1 MAYSVYCHT
10 NKINGK
16 RYIGITKRQ
25 PEKRWANG
33 YGYSNNRH
41 FFAAIQK
48 YGWDSFS
55 HEVWFTDLSYE
66 DACLAERELIAKYD
80 SANQEK
86 GYNVDLGGTGL
97 GTASEEHKRAISE
110 ARKGKPHPHK
120 GRPLTGDKSPTYGTH
135 RSEYVKQKARETN
148 SIPVLCVET
157 GMLYESGIEA
167 AKSVGISSTMVS
179 YACKTGRPTKGFH
192 FMKQPKE
199 VSK

>member
-10 NKINGK
+10 NKVNGK
-16 RYIGITKRQ
+16 RYIGITKHK

-41 FFAAIQK
+41 FFSAIKK
-48 YGWDSFS
+48 YGWDSFT

-66 DACLAERELIAKYD
+66 EACSIERELIAKYD
-80 SANQEK
+80 SANHEK
-86 GYNVDLGGTGL
+86 GYNVDFGGTGL
-97 GTASEEHKRAISE
+97 GTASEEHKKAISE

-135 RSEYVKQKARETN
+135 RSEYVKQKAREVN

-157 GMLYESGIEA
+157 GVLYDSGVSA
-167 AKSVGISSTMVS
+167 AKENGLTASAVS
-179 YACKTGRPTKGFH
+179 YSCKTGRPTKGLH

-199 VSK
+199 VSI

>member
-80 SANQEK
+80 STNQEK

-97 GTASEEHKRAISE
+97 GTASEEHKKAISE
-110 ARKGKPHPHK
+110 ARKGRPHPHK

-135 RSEYVKQKARETN
+135 RSEYVKQKSREVN

-157 GMLYESGIEA
+157 GVLYESGVSA
-167 AKSVGISSTMVS
+167 AKENGLTASAVS
-179 YACKTGRPTKGFH
+179 YSCKTGRPTKGLH
-192 FMKQPKE
+192 FMKQLKG
-199 VSK
+199 VSV

>member
-80 SANQEK
+80 STNQEK

-120 GRPLTGDKSPTYGTH
+120 GRPLTGDKSPTYGTQ
-135 RSEYVKQKARETN
+135 RSEYVKQKSREVN

-157 GMLYESGIEA
+157 GVLYESGVSA
-167 AKSVGISSTMVS
+167 AKENGLTASAVS
-179 YACKTGRPTKGFH
+179 YSCKTGRPTKGLH
-192 FMKQPKE
+192 FMKQLKG
-199 VSK
+199 VSV

>member
-80 SANQEK
+80 STNQEK

-97 GTASEEHKRAISE
+97 GTASEEHKMAISE
-110 ARKGKPHPHK
+110 ARKGKSHPHK

-135 RSEYVKQKARETN
+135 RSEYVKQKLREVN

-157 GMLYESGIEA
+157 GVLYESGVSA
-167 AKSVGISSTMVS
+167 AKENGLTASAVS
-179 YACKTGRPTKGFH
+179 YSYKTGRPTKGLH
-192 FMKQPKE
+192 FMKQPKG
-199 VSK
+199 VSV